1 MGDFGWATFSKAS
14 TFEAASSGL
23 QVSPCALAL
32 STSANACLS
41 ETGVWGAPVPLGAA
55 VVAGGLGVLLGVL
68 AVLLVQV
75 TVCTCLV
82 SVRIGLWGLWKAAP
96 APPRAERPEQLAP
109 VVDAPVQSLVRRAL
123 NLKAGDV
130 VFLDYG
136 EAEEPWHERLILASL
151 GGARYLV
158 LTPDEDMYEEEIDTR
173 SVADFRQAGPRGG
186 LPAGLGAAKGQ
197 PVYRF
202 TDRPRGA
209 ALQSWI
215 DAAEEQAVELRAAR
229 GLAEEPEPPPLA
241 DGGAP
246 SGAGAAGSGL
256 TGERADWI
264 CVVPEGDVKRGAVYS
279 LPDSL
284 DTPSEDFVAFGQH
297 GLYDLGRRG
306 KSAVL
311 VRLAPGETADEA
323 LRTFVATAVP
333 DAVGGTRTPPPAEDA
348 RTLAIKRD
356 AAGRRFRDL
365 KSVADSSEQC
375 EFEDWALSGPRTASY
390 VVKEIAKQS
399 GGPVQRHTTWKHENK
414 LNDDEHSVVAHE
426 MLSEILELACTYD
439 QVDVANL
446 ASMGALARHLQFL
459 EHKVKKKKET
469 IKDFDSQDYY
479 LGRTRRTGGAIIS
492 PELLKWEEERKA
504 AEEQVMMGFEAG
516 SWPYPAGATRPL
528 ERMVPRDLLP
538 LPLVPV
544 PPARGAR
551 ALPRRS
557 AQRIGRRSAAGRRV
571 NDCIAALNNLHGEG
585 DFCSKARLSEA
596 QFSAV
601 DMLWQAASDDK
612 PPDDAPSPE
621 AALVELLGMGSLGYG
636 PDGPTV
642 VAPYDRG
649 LVSWPESAGC
659 VGLLEVLP
667 EPDRQG
673 VIDGKNSM
681 MLRAEE
687 VRPGATKVYWDK
699 TLQSDT
705 DEYQRFVQ
713 DLLARDMVELRTR
726 RDFEVGVFF
735 VKKSGRLRLI
745 VDARAVNQALK
756 RPPTIH
762 MAPTAALVN
771 MEVEDGAQL
780 EFSIQDIADCFYQFR
795 VPDYM
800 VPWFGMRPLRAR
812 QLGVKVVDGL
822 AVSEG
827 AWVYP
832 CLRVLPV
839 GFAWAMRWTQ
849 QAHRE
854 LLRRGGLG
862 GIESELVDRQIA
874 PSVDSPQVPRVV
886 YVDNEIFVS
895 SRPGATR
902 GARRQAAKVMTEAG
916 LPLHEVEESKTVV
929 EALGLELDG
938 LKLRARLARAKRWRL
953 GLGTQVEQ
961 SHAMLL
967 NRPALC
973 VFRSAYDF
981 ARKHCRVPV
990 PLRPSVRQ
998 ELANALHLMPLLAVQ
1013 FDLPWSGR
1021 VTCSDATLRGYAVQE
1036 ADMEPPAVR
1045 E

>member
-1 MGDFGWATFSKAS
+1 
-14 TFEAASSGL
+14 
-23 QVSPCALAL
+23 
-32 STSANACLS
+32 
-41 ETGVWGAPVPLGAA
+41 
-55 VVAGGLGVLLGVL
+55 
-68 AVLLVQV
+68 
-75 TVCTCLV
+75 
-82 SVRIGLWGLWKAAP
+82 
-96 APPRAERPEQLAP
+96 
-109 VVDAPVQSLVRRAL
+109 
-123 NLKAGDV
+123 AGDA

-151 GGARYLV
+151 GGAKYLV
-158 LTPDEDMYEEEIDTR
+158 LTPDEDMYEEEIDAR

-186 LPAGLGAAKGQ
+186 LPAGLGAAEGQ

-202 TDRPRGA
+202 TERPRGA

-246 SGAGAAGSGL
+246 SGAGAAGSGS
-256 TGERADWI
+256 TGERADWV
-264 CVVPEGDVKRGAVYS
+264 CVVPEGDVRRGAVHS

-306 KSAVL
+306 RSAVL
-311 VRLAPGETADEA
+311 VRPAPGETADEA
-323 LRTFVATAVP
+323 LRTFAASAVP
-333 DAVGGTRTPPPAEDA
+333 GAVGGTRAPPPAEDA
-348 RTLAIKRD
+348 RALAIKRD

-375 EFEDWALSGPRTASY
+375 EFEDWALSGPRTASH
-390 VVKEIAKQS
+390 VAKEIARQS

-446 ASMGALARHLQFL
+446 ASMEALARHLHFL

-492 PELLKWEEERKA
+492 PELLKWVAESA
-504 AEEQVMMGFEAG
+504 ARDSAIL
-516 SWPYPAGATRPL
+516 PL
-528 ERMVPRDLLP
+528 ERMVPRDMLP

-557 AQRIGRRSAAGRRV
+557 AQRIGRRSAVGRRV
-571 NDCIAALNNLHGEG
+571 NDCIAALNNLYGEG
-585 DFCSKARLSEA
+585 DFCSKARPSEA

-601 DMLWQAASDDK
+601 DMLWQAVSDDK

-659 VGLLEVLP
+659 VSLLEVLP
-667 EPDRQG
+667 EPDRQE
-673 VIDGKNSM
+673 VIDGRNSM

-735 VKKSGRLRLI
+735 VKKKSGRLRLI

-762 MAPTAALVN
+762 MASTAALVN
-771 MEVEDGAQL
+771 MEVE
-780 EFSIQDIADCFYQFR
+780 FR

-827 AWVYP
+827 SWVYP
-832 CLRVLPV
+832 CLRVLPM

-862 GIESELVDRQIA
+862 GIENELVDRQIA

-938 LKLRARLARAKRWRL
+938 LKLRARLAR
-953 GLGTQVEQ
+953 
-961 SHAMLL
+961 
-967 NRPALC
+967 
-973 VFRSAYDF
+973 
-981 ARKHCRVPV
+981 
-990 PLRPSVRQ
+990 
-998 ELANALHLMPLLAVQ
+998 
-1013 FDLPWSGR
+1013 
-1021 VTCSDATLRGYAVQE
+1021 
-1036 ADMEPPAVR
+1036 
-1045 E
+1045 